1 MRNGAKKE
9 FRKFTYT
16 KKRKNENTS
25 IATWRCTDRR
35 CKGVDKTIERTFEF
49 LLTNPHYHEANP
61 AKKELVHSE
70 KAIESRAAQSL
81 EPPTVVV
88 QMSTNNSTEEA
99 VAQMLNQRTM
109 VRRIRRKSC

>member
-1 MRNGAKKE
+1 ME
-9 FRKFTYT
+9 FGKLTYT
-16 KKRKNENTS
+16 KKGKIKTLQSR
-25 IATWRCTDRR
+25 RCTDRR
-35 CKGVDKTIERTFEF
+35 SKGVDKTIERSFEF
-49 LLTNPHYHEANP
+49 LLTNPHFHEANP